1 MLIWQML
8 KLAIRTLA
16 VRKLRTG
23 LTMLG
28 IVVGVGSVIIM
39 LAYGEGQKNELLAR
53 FEGWSERQMYVRFSY
68 WSWHGNLTVPRSIR
82 MKGEDARLIVDNCSA
97 ISLASPEASAYVEV
111 KSSLYSQDRYRVNAV
126 SADYFSIT
134 GDTFLSGRAFTY
146 EEDLSQERVCVI
158 GELTKDKFFMANE
171 AVDDYLTVA
180 GKRYRVVGVTRKK
193 GLSTWFADQIYM
205 PWNTGL
211 KRTELFENVHGINV
225 QLVSTKYIQ
234 LGMRQIREQLHLE
247 YPELPVPEDLFD
259 DELSPIGIRAIGSR
273 MAEREQTADSFA
285 LLLRVIGALSLL
297 IGGVGVMNIML
308 VTVHERTAE
317 IGLRKALGARRRD
330 IMAQF
335 IVEALVIC
343 ICGGIVGTGVAWMA
357 CRYLARLPADANV
370 PEPVI
375 TSVAILVAVVVT
387 LGTGFFFGVYP
398 AGRAARL
405 DPIVALHDG
414 R

>member
-8 KLAIRTLA
+8 KLAVKTLV

-53 FEGWSERQMYVRFSY
+53 FEGWSERQMFVRFSY
-68 WSWHGNLTVPRSIR
+68 WSWRGNQTVPRSIT
-82 MKGEDARLIVDNCSA
+82 MKAEDAQMLIDNCSA
-97 ISLASPEASAYVEV
+97 VHLASAETGARVEV
-111 KSSLYSQDRYRVNAV
+111 KSSLHTEERYSVNAV
-126 SADYFSIT
+126 SADHFAIT
-134 GDTFLSGRAFTY
+134 GDSFLAGRAFTY
-146 EEDLSQERVCVI
+146 AEDLNQERVCVL
-158 GELTKDKFFMANE
+158 GEVAKDRFFMAND
-171 AVDDYLTVA
+171 AIDDYVTIA
-180 GKRYRVVGVTRKK
+180 GKRYRVVGVTRMK
-193 GLSTWFADQIYM
+193 GVSTWYSDKIYI
-205 PWNTGL
+205 PWNTGA
-211 KRTELFENVHGINV
+211 KRTELFERIHGINV
-225 QLVSTKYIQ
+225 QVTSIQ
-234 LGMRQIREQLHLE
+234 HLQLAMHQIREQFHLE
-247 YPELPVPEDLFD
+247 YPEIPVPEDIFD
-259 DELSPIGIRAIGSR
+259 EDLSPIWIRSMGSR

-285 LLLRVIGALSLL
+285 MLLRVIGALSLL

-343 ICGGIVGTGVAWMA
+343 ICGGIIGTGVAWLA
-357 CRYLARLPADANV
+357 CRYLARLPAEANV

-375 TSVAILVAVVVT
+375 TSAAILVAVLVT

-398 AGRAARL
+398 ASRAARL
-405 DPIVALHDG
+405 DPIVALHEG

>member
-53 FEGWSERQMYVRFSY
+53 FEGWSERQMYIRFSY
-68 WSWHGNLTVPRSIR
+68 WSWRGNLTVPRSVQ
-82 MKGEDARLIVDNCSA
+82 MKGEDARLLVDSCSA
-97 ISLASPEASAYVEV
+97 ISLASPEASAHVEV
-111 KSSLYSQDRYRVNAV
+111 KSSLYSEDHYRVNAV
-126 SADYFSIT
+126 SSDHFTIT

-146 EEDLSQERVCVI
+146 EEDFNQERVCVI
-158 GELTKDKFFMANE
+158 GELTKDKYFMANE
-171 AVDDYLTVA
+171 AVDDYLTVG

-193 GLSTWFADQIYM
+193 GLSTWFADQIYI
-205 PWNTGL
+205 PWNTGR
-211 KRTELFENVHGINV
+211 KRTELFDRVHGINV

-247 YPELPVPEDLFD
+247 YPELPVPDDLFD
-259 DELSPIGIRAIGSR
+259 DELSPIMIRSVGSR

-343 ICGGIVGTGVAWMA
+343 ICGGIIGTGVAWLA
-357 CRYLARLPADANV
+357 CRYLARLPAEANV
-370 PEPVI
+370 PDPVI